1 MESRSI
7 GLGMVSAGGE
17 HAVPGRLMDVC
28 MWWGCSSACVWM
40 ELEELLNCVDLK
52 LLNLLSW
59 IFEQTVWLS
68 RGLPCV
74 PWMNRSA
81 ALTQSDQQ
89 EVMFN
94 HTNGEQPVTGSTHWN
109 CWGPLQQQRRAAGQ
123 MFVEKLSSEL
133 LSAAWFCGSSFLCS
147 WMFFGR
153 VWDLLASE
161 ARKRVAVV
169 VWRVEAAVV

>member
-17 HAVPGRLMDVC
+17 HTVPGRLMDVC
-28 MWWGCSSACVWM
+28 MWWGCGSTCVWM

-52 LLNLLSW
+52 LLNVLSW

-68 RGLPCV
+68 RRLLCV

-89 EVMFN
+89 EVTFN

-109 CWGPLQQQRRAAGQ
+109 CSEVSYSSSAKQLARCLWKSWAQSFFWLLDSVAAPP
-123 MFVEKLSSEL
+123 S
-133 LSAAWFCGSSFLCS
+133 SAAECFLGEFEIFWLQKLENS
-147 WMFFGR
+147 LR
-153 VWDLLASE
+153 L
-161 ARKRVAVV
+161 
-169 VWRVEAAVV
+169 